1 MSRATRISDRRPT
14 TRNLCRKGFTL
25 VELLV
30 VIGIIAVLIAI
41 LLPALRRAREAAN
54 MAGCLSNLRQLGTA
68 SHNFAS
74 DHRGYFQFAGTVH
87 NGQNHGG
94 SLFPNG
100 LRDANMRKYAY
111 GYDPSNRY
119 RPLAY
124 SAAIAPYLGV
134 RDLPVDDYTTLY
146 ARLDDPKGV
155 RRYFT
160 CPSASDPRMP
170 GRIVASD
177 EWFGPAVYSDYI
189 FNEGFLGYPNN
200 GRMNLL
206 GQLVKARRPSELM
219 LMADG
224 DCRGSLLLWV
234 YWFDPLTLREAFNN
248 DWRCPGQRGIFAD
261 RRHNFRMN
269 VLYVDGHAD
278 TVLISQ
284 NNGATAA
291 GDLARVYLQQP

>member
-1 MSRATRISDRRPT
+1 MSRATIISAGRSIT
-14 TRNLCRKGFTL
+14 NSSRKGFTL

-30 VIGIIAVLIAI
+30 VIGIIAVLVAF
-41 LLPALRRAREAAN
+41 LLPALRRARETANLAA
-54 MAGCLSNLRQLGTA
+54 CLSNLRQIGTA
-68 SHNFAS
+68 SHSFAN

-94 SLFPNG
+94 DLTPSG

-111 GYDPSNRY
+111 GRDPYSGTY

-124 SAAIAPYLGV
+124 PAAIAPYLGV
-134 RDLPVDDYTTLY
+134 KDLPVDDYWNLY
-146 ARLDDPKGV
+146 ARLDDPNGV

-160 CPSASDPRMP
+160 CPSASEPHNR
-170 GRIVASD
+170 GRIAASGT
-177 EWFGPAVYSDYI
+177 FAVKDIYSDYA
-189 FNEGFLGYPNN
+189 FNEGFLGYPNIN
-200 GRMNLL
+200 RICPL
-206 GQLVKARRPSELM
+206 GQVVKARRPSELM

-224 DCRGSLLLWV
+224 HNGLLFWT

-248 DWRCPGQRGIFAD
+248 DWRCPGQRGLFPD

-269 VLYVDGHAD
+269 VLFVDGHAE

-284 NNGATAA
+284 TNGATPA